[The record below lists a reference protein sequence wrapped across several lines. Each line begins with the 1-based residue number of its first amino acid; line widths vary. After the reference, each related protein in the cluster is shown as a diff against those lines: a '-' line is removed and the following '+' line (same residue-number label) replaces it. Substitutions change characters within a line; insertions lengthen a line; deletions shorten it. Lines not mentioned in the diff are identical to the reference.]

1 VCIDTCGGDVER
13 SRDDYSA
20 ALVPGIAARFDG
32 NVAAFGTRTHVEK
45 LKGLSGSVLP
55 RLGVKAGASAS
66 PVWTE
71 VIMPRMYTA
80 APC

>member
-1 VCIDTCGGDVER
+1 VCIDTCGDDVER
-13 SRDDYSA
+13 RRDDYSA

-32 NVAAFGTRTHVEK
+32 NVAAFGTHVEK
-45 LKGLSGSVLP
+45 LKGLSGGVLP